1 MKPTKTEPKTDK
13 NHLSTLSEQTRFFV
27 TESISESTRR
37 AYTNDLTIFA
47 RWCQA
52 KQIDP
57 IHCDAGVIAN
67 FLADQASKGISPSTL
82 NRRIAAIKYA
92 HEARGFQSP
101 TLDKLVSS
109 TLKGIKR
116 NRQQPPR
123 QKQAATAE
131 KIITMLAHCD
141 TTTLIGKRDKALLLI
156 GFAGAFRRSE
166 LGALTVD
173 DVFVTDEGLRVNVR
187 QSKTDQEAQGQQ
199 IAIPDGKMQVV
210 DVLFDWLDH
219 AGIFEGYVFRGFY
232 KGGKTTRTNKLSG
245 QAVADIVKTYALKS
259 GFNPAEFAGHSLRS
273 GFVTSAAENGA
284 NLFKIMDV
292 SRHKSVQTIREYVRH
307 AEAFKD
313 HAGSAFL

>member
-1 MKPTKTEPKTDK
+1 MKPTKTEPKT
-13 NHLSTLSEQTRFFV
+13 NPAPLTTLSDQTRFFV
-27 TESISESTRR
+27 TESISEGTRR

-47 RWCQA
+47 RWCQ
-52 KQIDP
+52 QQHIDP
-57 IHCDAGVIAN
+57 IPTDAGVISN
-67 FLADQASKGISPSTL
+67 FLADQANRGISPSTL

-101 TLDKLVSS
+101 TLDKLVSA

-116 NRQQPPR
+116 NRKQPPK
-123 QKQAATAE
+123 QKKAATAE

-166 LGALTVD
+166 LGTLTVD

-210 DVLFDWLDH
+210 DVLFDWIDH
-219 AGIFEGYVFRGFY
+219 AGIVDGYVFRGFY
-232 KGGKTTRTNKLSG
+232 KGGQSIRTNKLSG
-245 QAVADIVKTYALKS
+245 QAVADIVKTYALKA